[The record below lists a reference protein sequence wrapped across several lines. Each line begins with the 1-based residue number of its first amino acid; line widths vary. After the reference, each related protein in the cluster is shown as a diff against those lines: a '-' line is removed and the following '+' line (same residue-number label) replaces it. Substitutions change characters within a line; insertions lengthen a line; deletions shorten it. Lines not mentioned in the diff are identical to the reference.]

1 VALSDLLPSG
11 TNTLN
16 PQDPYRQSLE
26 NALYNRQSDVINTQ
40 ADLAQN
46 QGRENAFAK
55 GVGFSSIL
63 PDYTTAPI
71 ERERARALSNAA
83 QNAFLGA
90 GQEARAN
97 LAASQQPLQFQQSQA
112 QQAGQFQTQQKL
124 LQRQLAQQANQ
135 NLVASLGGGAAGL
148 ASLLL
153 RPTGNAAAGGGLSNT
168 LGGNL
173 YSGLM
178 SGAGSLGSGIGSL
191 FSGGGGSAV
200 DLGGL
205 ATNAG
210 LGDLV
215 STSPDVI
222 SSLGGTGADVAS
234 SVDPSVLN
242 SILSLFG

>member
-26 NALYNRQSDVINTQ
+26 NALYNRQADVINTQ
-40 ADLAQN
+40 ADRAQN
-46 QGRENAFAK
+46 QGRENAFGK
-55 GVGFSSIL
+55 GVGFSTIL

-71 ERERARALSNAA
+71 ERERARALSNAQ

-112 QQAGQFQTQQKL
+112 QQAGQFQQQQQL
-124 LQRQLAQQANQ
+124 LRKQLSQQANQ

-153 RPTGNAAAGGGLSNT
+153 RPQGAGTTT
-168 LGGNL
+168 LGGDI
-173 YSGLM
+173 YR
-178 SGAGSLGSGIGSL
+178 GATSGIGSGYDYLSNL
-191 FSGGGGSAV
+191 FAPSAGATTDVLGNLTTSAPDIISSGA
-200 DLGGL
+200 
-205 ATNAG
+205 
-210 LGDLV
+210 GDLA
-215 STSPDVI
+215 
-222 SSLGGTGADVAS
+222 SSGADVAS
-234 SVDPSVLN
+234 QIDPNTLQSLL
-242 SILSLFG
+242 SIIGF